1 MYVIVMYYIRLLQTY
16 RTYKR
21 ILSENIGEMEK
32 NWLYWRKKNKV

>member
-1 MYVIVMYYIRLLQTY
+1 MCVIVMYYIRLLRTY